1 MRIALDSTPALV
13 QRAGVGR
20 YARGLLHGLA
30 LSLSPDDHL
39 ILWHGCGLQPVEH
52 LPSLQGSTVHWVA
65 VPIPAR
71 VLPWLWYRASFPLR
85 LEQVLGPIDVNH
97 GLDFVVAPSRAP
109 SVVTIHDLSFLVVP
123 QYAHPQLRAYLASA
137 VPRTLQRVAAVIAVS
152 EQVRREI
159 AAFYSIPDDRIVAIP
174 HGVEPRFRPP
184 SAAAIAATLSRHGI
198 APPYFLAVGTIEPRK
213 NHQTLLAAFAAV
225 AAVDPAVQLV
235 VVGRPGWLC
244 RGIVQQL
251 QVWERRGRLKWL
263 HTLADDDL
271 PALYAGCVALVY
283 PSWYE
288 GFGFPVLEA
297 MACGAPVIA
306 SDLPVLRD
314 VAGEAAMYVPA
325 GDAEALGAA
334 MQRLLTDQSL
344 REQLRT
350 AGLIRAQQFTWE
362 ASAARHLAVYRAVA
376 EMRR

>member
-1 MRIALDSTPALV
+1 
-13 QRAGVGR
+13 
-20 YARGLLHGLA
+20 
-30 LSLSPDDHL
+30 
-39 ILWHGCGLQPVEH
+39 
-52 LPSLQGSTVHWVA
+52 
-65 VPIPAR
+65 
-71 VLPWLWYRASFPLR
+71 
-85 LEQVLGPIDVNH
+85 VNH
-97 GLDFVVAPSRAP
+97 GLDFVVAPSHAP

-123 QYAHPQLRAYLASA
+123 QYAHPRLRAYLASA
-137 VPRTLQRVAAVIAVS
+137 VPRTLQRVAAVITVS
-152 EQVRREI
+152 EQVRHEI
-159 AAFYSIPDDRIVAIP
+159 AAFYGISADRIVAIP

-184 SAAAIAATLSRHGI
+184 SAAAIAATLSRHNI
-198 APPYFLAVGTIEPRK
+198 TIPYFLTVGTIEPRK
-213 NHQTLLAAFAAV
+213 NHQTLLAAFTAV

-235 VVGRPGWLC
+235 VVGRPGWLY

-251 QVWERRGRLKWL
+251 QVWERRGRVKWL
-263 HTLADDDL
+263 HALADDDL

-325 GDAEALGAA
+325 SDAEALGAA
-334 MQRLLTDQSL
+334 MQRLLTDQPL
-344 REQLRT
+344 RERLRM
-350 AGLIRAQQFTWE
+350 AGLTRAQQFTWE
-362 ASAARHLAVYRAVA
+362 ASATKHLAVYRAVA